1 MKKEIN
7 AIIIDDEAKA
17 IDTLKHIIQEENIT
31 GLVISDTAMDVQE
44 GLNLVLKLKPDMV
57 FLDIQ
62 MPGQDGFEL
71 IHELRQFKH
80 SPAIVFTTAHDEY
93 AIKAIRHEAF
103 DYLLKPIAPAQL
115 RKVIER
121 YFSNQSQPNSLQT
134 NHPDRSICFKGKTK
148 DVFIRPKD
156 VFFVEAE
163 GNYACIHTT
172 DFNKHLISCY
182 LSEVIEKLNDPLI
195 LRIHRSIAIN
205 KRYLI
210 EIDRTKKQ
218 CVIAYHHTRIQLKT
232 SKKYFDTLLL

>member
-156 VFFVEAE
+156 VIYVKAE
-163 GNYACIHTT
+163 GNYANIIMT
-172 DFNKHLISCY
+172 NKEEHLVCNY
-182 LSEVIEKLNDPLI
+182 LATLEKKLSPFGF
-195 LRIHRSIAIN
+195 LRISRS
-205 KRYLI
+205 YLVNSHFI
-210 EIDRTKKQ
+210 KTIHHSSKICELKVDKEKYILNYSTK
-218 CVIAYHHTRIQLKT
+218 YYNNN
-232 SKKYFDTLLL
+232 S